1 MNKDNPQ
8 VMEPYKINITTGVFE
23 KCMQY
28 RSKPYHF
35 DKDGFKR
42 FCETIK

>member
-23 KCMQY
+23 KYMPIQILN
-28 RSKPYHF
+28 PIAVQF
-35 DKDGFKR
+35 
-42 FCETIK
+42 